1 MTQSAMDQIKKKPA
15 KHGRKREVILDGA
28 LAHISRHGLENT
40 GLKEIAAH
48 LGMTHPALYYY
59 FSSKDELVFEAVRKA
74 MRGLIDALSHSQTG
88 LSENAE
94 LRLMALCQAHVQHE
108 LVRGQE
114 VSFVNAFIYGPLR
127 NSSSLDELARSE
139 IKTLQREV
147 VNHYR
152 TIIRDGQKTGDFLAG
167 DATVLTFGVL
177 GIVSYAVSWFRAD
190 GELEMGAAAQM
201 LAAQALR
208 SVKISFGHE
217 KI

>member
-1 MTQSAMDQIKKKPA
+1 MQKSKKKPA

-74 MRGLIDALSHSQTG
+74 MRGLIDALSQSQTG
-88 LSENAE
+88 LPDNPE

-114 VSFVNAFIYGPLR
+114 VSFVNAFVYGPLR
-127 NSSSLDELARSE
+127 NSSSLDDAARLE
-139 IKTLQREV
+139 INDLQRQV
-147 VNHYR
+147 VDHYR
-152 TIIRDGQKTGDFLAG
+152 DILSDGQKSGVFLDGDT
-167 DATVLTFGVL
+167 TVLTFGVL
-177 GIVSYAVSWFRAD
+177 GVVSYAVSWFRPD
-190 GELEMGAAAQM
+190 GKLEIGAAAQM
-201 LAAQALR
+201 MAAQALR
-208 SVKISFGHE
+208 SVKGSFGHE
-217 KI
+217 KN